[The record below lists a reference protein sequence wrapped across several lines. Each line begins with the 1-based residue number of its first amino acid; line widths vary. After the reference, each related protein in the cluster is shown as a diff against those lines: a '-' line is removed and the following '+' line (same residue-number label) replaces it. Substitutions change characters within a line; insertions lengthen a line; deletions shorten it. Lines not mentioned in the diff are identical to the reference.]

1 MSAQLEELVE
11 SLLYEGYALYP
22 YTPGAT
28 KNATPTPFGIVYP
41 PAYAERNPSCH
52 SLLRIQCV
60 VEGEGDVW
68 AEVLFLQGSGER
80 HEADRRRIELTGPGE
95 SEFHHPPLHGRASM
109 RVEDRERRPPADHGL
124 RAQRHRHGRSERG
137 ARGRAD
143 ALPALHPRGSAH
155 GGRALPLAAGRARAT
170 T

>member
-1 MSAQLEELVE
+1 MSGRLEELVE

-41 PAYAERNPSCH
+41 PAYADRNPSCH

-68 AEVLFLQGSGER
+68 AEVLFLQGVGR
-80 HEADRRRIELTGPGE
+80 APRGGAAPDRAHRPGRVRVPPSAASRPGE
-95 SEFHHPPLHGRASM
+95 HA
-109 RVEDRERRPPADHGL
+109 
-124 RAQRHRHGRSERG
+124 
-137 ARGRAD
+137 
-143 ALPALHPRGSAH
+143 
-155 GGRALPLAAGRARAT
+155 GGGARAT
-170 T
+170 AAGWSRSPCTTTPAWPIRAPGARTR